1 MNFELHWVSRKYVE
15 VSVDEVNTGVLNAEE
30 ARELAK
36 DLISLANDLLRV
48 DED

>member
-1 MNFELHWVSRKYVE
+1 MNFELHWVSSRLVK
-15 VSVDEVNTGVLNAEE
+15 VSVDEVETGILSAKE
-30 ARELAK
+30 ARELAI